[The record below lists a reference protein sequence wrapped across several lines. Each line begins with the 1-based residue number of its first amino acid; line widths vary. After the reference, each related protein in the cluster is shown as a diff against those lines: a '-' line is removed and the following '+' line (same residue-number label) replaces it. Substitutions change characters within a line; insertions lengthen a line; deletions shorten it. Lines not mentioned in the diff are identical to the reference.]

1 MTTAQR
7 IANKMSGRTRGKD
20 AIYTVVMDGNTMVC
34 HTEATL
40 DAWWAELA
48 PEDKARLYE
57 LHLDGILGEEPSFT
71 VCGAAPGVLAD
82 PAFVAGMSAIA
93 KAARIMMAAQ
103 ATKIEL
109 MMQSAREVL
118 DAKGISAHV

>member
-1 MTTAQR
+1 
-7 IANKMSGRTRGKD
+7 
-20 AIYTVVMDGNTMVC
+20 
-34 HTEATL
+34 
-40 DAWWAELA
+40 
-48 PEDKARLYE
+48 
-57 LHLDGILGEEPSFT
+57 
-71 VCGAAPGVLAD
+71 
-82 PAFVAGMSAIA
+82 MSAIA